1 MWIKEYRESEGNDEG
16 DSEGERERGK
26 EREIER
32 VGVGVCLS
40 LVHN

>member
-26 EREIER
+26 ERESGWEC
-32 VGVGVCLS
+32 V
-40 LVHN
+40 